1 MTASRFS
8 RSGYNLEIE
17 FCEHFVRPRLR
28 SVNDLKMRKYMSHIV
43 VLATC
48 LLQHVFE

>member
-8 RSGYNLEIE
+8 RSGYDS
-17 FCEHFVRPRLR
+17 EHFVRPRLR